1 MKKQA
6 WIAAAGAVAL
16 LVASCGS
23 PEATNPLQKYAG
35 NPDYVIGKSAVRC
48 IYFFDM
54 VRAGTKYSYE
64 NHQFLAPQMIT
75 DEYLMIMQ
83 STYEREYRNQLES
96 HRKGMNDKT
105 YSNLFKSISNFYFQ
119 KIGASKPDI
128 NLYLE
133 NVGPSENSDMIRI
146 ITAFGRGNLNF
157 EEYKDLYKEINQ
169 IGENIDCALLQD
181 GTYKEFLR
189 KATSTSGEVANDVDI
204 DSASER
210 TAEPG
215 ITATSSMA
223 DGRET
228 QMPRRQGFPAE
239 ETEATAPS
247 PSPNRNSAIASQA
260 RGPEPIGQ
268 SRWASRIIGSYPS
281 RALRDQIEGVVTV
294 SLSVGESG
302 RVVSCEVSS
311 SSGSAILDQAACEGM
326 QRLARFKPA
335 LDRSGNSIVSSW
347 STRVVFK
354 LN

>member
-1 MKKQA
+1 MKQQA
-6 WIAAAGAVAL
+6 WIAAVGTVAL

-48 IYFFDM
+48 TYFFDM

-146 ITAFGRGNLNF
+146 ISAFGRGNLNF
-157 EEYKDLYKEINQ
+157 EQYKDLYEEINQ
-169 IGENIDCALLQD
+169 IGGNIDCALLQD
-181 GTYKEFLR
+181 GTYKEFLSNTASASGEAANGDDSPADYGT
-189 KATSTSGEVANDVDI
+189 ATSTIRAFYSALGSGEGGVAASMVVPEKTASGPF
-204 DSASER
+204 SAKELTRYYGNMRSAIELLSVSPRGANAHTVRYKYAVTR
-210 TAEPG
+210 TVCNGRAVVEM
-215 ITATSSMA
+215 TKR
-223 DGRET
+223 DGR
-228 QMPRRQGFPAE
+228 
-239 ETEATAPS
+239 
-247 PSPNRNSAIASQA
+247 NYIA
-260 RGPEPIGQ
+260 
-268 SRWASRIIGSYPS
+268 RI
-281 RALRDQIEGVVTV
+281 RALDG
-294 SLSVGESG
+294 
-302 RVVSCEVSS
+302 C
-311 SSGSAILDQAACEGM
+311 
-326 QRLARFKPA
+326 
-335 LDRSGNSIVSSW
+335 
-347 STRVVFK
+347 
-354 LN
+354 